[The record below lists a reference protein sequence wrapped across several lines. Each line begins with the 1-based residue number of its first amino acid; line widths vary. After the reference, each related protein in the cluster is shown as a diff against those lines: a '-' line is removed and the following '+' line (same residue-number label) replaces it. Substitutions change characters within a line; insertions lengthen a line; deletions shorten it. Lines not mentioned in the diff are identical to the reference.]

1 MMNMKVAIDNGNSEQ
16 KMFLTTDG
24 KETQRVL
31 APNVFARQTSLPNM
45 DEVPISILDTIHE
58 HLIASVEGQLYY
70 IGRHALDSGAR
81 CHCVQVGTQNDK
93 STSQI
98 VFVNTLA
105 HIAGEAVA
113 RAYAEQKT
121 LPETL
126 AVHVDMATALPVSYY
141 SAEKAHFFERRFTGH
156 NHSVILYVGSH
167 QVPVSITFDFV
178 KVIPEGV
185 TAAHAFSKCPE
196 VFASYNEAHPDTPVD
211 LEAIGKQR
219 ILHVAI
225 GEGTTEFPVTK
236 GIVFKPDFID
246 GSENGIGHAID
257 RVLIPFK
264 REFGLM
270 KLTRQDY
277 AKIMRTPSHKYHD
290 DAMSLIETALR
301 DEAEDILEMAEMVI
315 QKANNEVDVVAVY
328 GGGSI
333 FLRPALEK
341 PLQAFCDRARIQLVY
356 IEDEEDAVWMEAYG
370 LEAFLKSKLFE
381 NLKKQAA

>member
-1 MMNMKVAIDNGNSEQ
+1 M
-16 KMFLTTDG
+16 
-24 KETQRVL
+24 
-31 APNVFARQTSLPNM
+31 
-45 DEVPISILDTIHE
+45 
-58 HLIASVEGQLYY
+58 
-70 IGRHALDSGAR
+70 
-81 CHCVQVGTQNDK
+81 
-93 STSQI
+93 
-98 VFVNTLA
+98 
-105 HIAGEAVA
+105 
-113 RAYAEQKT
+113 
-121 LPETL
+121 
-126 AVHVDMATALPVSYY
+126 
-141 SAEKAHFFERRFTGH
+141 
-156 NHSVILYVGSH
+156 
-167 QVPVSITFDFV
+167 
-178 KVIPEGV
+178 
-185 TAAHAFSKCPE
+185 
-196 VFASYNEAHPDTPVD
+196 
-211 LEAIGKQR
+211 EAIGKQR

-225 GEGTTEFPVTK
+225 GEGTTEFPITK

-277 AKIMRTPSHKYHD
+277 AKIMRTQAHKYHD

-333 FLRPALEK
+333 FLRPALEA